1 MRRAASIEGF
11 GVARRVP
18 KGEVGMAVATNPV
31 PADETSAVVA
41 SREPQ
46 LKRTLGSFQVFAVSF
61 AFISVAVG
69 IFGTYDQVL
78 RTGGPLGIWLWPI
91 VAFGQGLVALVIAQ
105 FAARIA
111 LTGSSYQWASRL
123 ANPKIGWGFG
133 WLTFCWLGIG
143 TVAADNAMASQA
155 FMPLFGMNANEGTA
169 RLITVAVL
177 LVQVVLVVASVRIV
191 AALNST
197 AVVVEVGII
206 GVLAI
211 ALIVAVALTGH
222 GSVENLTSRGVA
234 AGASNYF
241 GAGGGLMLATIMGLA
256 TLVGFDAAANLA
268 EEAKDPYR
276 TVPRAIVGSVVAA
289 AVLGMVFL
297 IALTVGITNIK
308 KVSVS
313 DSAVATIMR
322 DQFGPVVEK
331 IMLVAVTFSFFAAGM
346 VTMAIGAR
354 LVYAMARDVRF
365 PFHRTFRRVNPR
377 THTPIPATILIFGG
391 GVVLMVALPGDA
403 LLQLITAGTILPV
416 IIYGATVILY
426 LAVRKRLAAKEGA
439 FSLGRADL
447 PVAIGALV
455 WLVVALLVLVLPHE
469 SRVPVLIDL
478 GLLLAGGVFFLFML
492 TLDRESLESEPAD
505 VSVLEA

>member
-1 MRRAASIEGF
+1 
-11 GVARRVP
+11 
-18 KGEVGMAVATNPV
+18 MAVGAKPV
-31 PADETSAVVA
+31 PVDA
-41 SREPQ
+41 SVEEAGGYKPE
-46 LKRTLGSFQVFAVSF
+46 LKRTLGSFQVFAISF

-69 IFGTYDQVL
+69 IFGTYDDVL

-123 ANPKIGWGFG
+123 ANPKIGWEFG
-133 WLTFCWLGIG
+133 WLTFCWLAIG
-143 TVAADNAMASQA
+143 TVAADNALASQA
-155 FMPLFGMNANEGTA
+155 FMPLFGIHADEGTA
-169 RLITVAVL
+169 RLITLAVL
-177 LVQVVLVVASVRIV
+177 LAQAVLVVASVRIV
-191 AALNST
+191 ALINSS
-197 AVVVEVGII
+197 AVVVEVAIV

-211 ALIVAVALTGH
+211 ALIVVVAVTGH
-222 GSVENLTSRGVA
+222 GSVENLTSRGVS
-234 AGASNYF
+234 AGTPNYF

-297 IALTVGITNIK
+297 IALTVSITNIK
-308 KVSVS
+308 KISLTEGSV
-313 DSAVATIMR
+313 AAIMR
-322 DQFGPVVEK
+322 DQLGPVIEK
-331 IMLVAVTFSFFAAGM
+331 ILLVAVTFSFFAAGM

-377 THTPIPATILIFGG
+377 THTPIPATILILGG
-391 GVVLMVALPGDA
+391 GVVLMVALPGNA
-403 LLQLITAGTILPV
+403 LLQLITSGTILPV
-416 IIYGATVILY
+416 IIYGATVVLY

-439 FSLGRADL
+439 FSLGRFEL

-455 WLVVALLVLVLPHE
+455 WLIVALIVLVLPHE
-469 SRVPVLIDL
+469 SRVPVLIVV
-478 GLLLAGGVFFLFML
+478 GLILAGGVFFLLML
-492 TLDRESLESEPAD
+492 TFDRQSLEAEPGE